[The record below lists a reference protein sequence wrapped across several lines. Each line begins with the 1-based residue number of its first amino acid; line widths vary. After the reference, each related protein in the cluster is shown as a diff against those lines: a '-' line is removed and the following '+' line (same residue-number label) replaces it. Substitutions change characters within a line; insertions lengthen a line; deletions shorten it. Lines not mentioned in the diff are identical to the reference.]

1 MADLEQF
8 RAYLLLLARAQ
19 VGRHLNLDAS
29 DIVQQ
34 TLLEAHQRF
43 EQMTGQSEAQLTAWL
58 RQILAHNLADA
69 WRAIGRAKRDVHRQ
83 RSLEDELA
91 NSSVRLGD
99 WLAAEQSSPSQHMDR
114 EERTLRLAQALS
126 ELPET
131 QREALVLHYWQGC
144 TLTQMSQQMQ
154 KTPVAIAG
162 LLKRGL
168 KSLRQR
174 MNDSGSTHS

>member
-1 MADLEQF
+1 MTDLEQF

-19 VGRHLNLDAS
+19 VGRDLNLDAS

-43 EQMTGQSEAQLTAWL
+43 EQMAGQSQAQQAAWL

-69 WRAIGRAKRDVHRQ
+69 WRAIGRAKRDVRRQ

-114 EERTLRLAQALS
+114 EERALRLAQALS

-144 TLTQMSQQMQ
+144 TLAQMSQQMQ

-174 MNDSGSTHS
+174 MNDSDSTHN